1 MSARSGRGLPAAA
14 GQLDGCGGRAGKP
27 EEAPIPR
34 DSITI
39 AKNRTDQAYEIPIS
53 KETVR
58 VMDFRQIKT
67 DPEDSGIVDQATGFK
82 PGTVTIMFAFPRTVG
97 WPYRGEELI
106 KNPEKKISRP
116 HRDCT
121 GIWLRDVRPIEQR
134 RAS

>member
-1 MSARSGRGLPAAA
+1 MAKDTLT
-14 GQLDGCGGRAGKP
+14 
-27 EEAPIPR
+27 
-34 DSITI
+34 ITD
-39 AKNRTDQAYEIPIS
+39 NRNNKTYEVPIS
-53 KETVR
+53 QGTIKA
-58 VMDFRQIKT
+58 MDLRQIKT

-116 HRDCT
+116 HRSRT